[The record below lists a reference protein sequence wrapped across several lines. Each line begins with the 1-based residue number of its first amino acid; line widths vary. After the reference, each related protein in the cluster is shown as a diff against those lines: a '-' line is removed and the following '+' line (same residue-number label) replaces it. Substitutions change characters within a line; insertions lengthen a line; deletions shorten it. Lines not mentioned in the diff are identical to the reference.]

1 VRVSLGAKEFSLAG
15 RIVLAIGAAS
25 LLTASG
31 TAAGL
36 KAADTAAV
44 RPATAPKAKA
54 PASPKLTVTPKDG
67 TTDARPDLG
76 VVVRTASGTLQDVV
90 VRSNGAKVSG
100 VLSKDG
106 KSWRTLWALAPGS
119 AYTVKATAIGRH
131 GRKSTATSQFRTL
144 QPVQTVAVSDVTPA
158 PGETVGVGMPLIVT
172 FSGPVLN
179 KAWVERALVV
189 GSAHAVQ
196 GAWRWIS
203 DQQVIF
209 RAKRYWQPHQQISF
223 TAHLAGVRVARDV
236 YGAADFTQK
245 FNVGEANVSTV
256 NVATHRMVVTR
267 DGRRVQDVGISAGRG
282 GDWKFTTTNGIHAVM
297 GKANPVVMT
306 SAWMGITD
314 PKDPD
319 YYKLTVNDAVR
330 ISDSGEFVHS
340 APWSVWAQ
348 GRTNV
353 SHGCVNTSPAF
364 AAWFYGISQRGDI
377 VTVTGTSRELEWNNG
392 WGYWQMPWKEWVQ
405 GSALRQPVATV
416 GTQPDPKPVG
426 HQPLRG

>member
-15 RIVLAIGAAS
+15 RIVLTIGAAS

-31 TAAGL
+31 TAVGL
-36 KAADTAAV
+36 KASDTAAV
-44 RPATAPKAKA
+44 RPATAPKVKA
-54 PASPKLTVTPKDG
+54 PAPPKLTVTPKDG

-76 VVVRTASGTLQDVV
+76 VVVRTAAGTLQEVV
-90 VRSNGAKVSG
+90 VRSKGAKVPG

-119 AYTVKATAIGRH
+119 AYTVKATATSHH
-131 GRKSTATSQFRTL
+131 GTKSTVTSEFKTL
-144 QPVQTVAVSDVTPA
+144 QPVQTVSVSDVTPA

-179 KAWVERALVV
+179 KDRVERALVV
-189 GSAHAVQ
+189 ESAHAVQ
-196 GAWRWIS
+196 GAWQWIS

-209 RAKRYWQPHQQISF
+209 RTKKYWQPHQRIGF
-223 TAHLAGVRVARDV
+223 IAHLAGVRVAKDV
-236 YGAADFTQK
+236 YGAADFAQK

-267 DGRRVQDVGISAGRG
+267 DGKRVQDVGISAGRG

-353 SHGCVNTSPAF
+353 SHGCVNASPAF
-364 AAWFYGISQRGDI
+364 AAWFFGIAQRGDI
-377 VTVTGTSRELEWNNG
+377 VTVTGTSRELQWNNG
-392 WGYWQMPWKEWVQ
+392 WGYWQMPWKQWLQ
-405 GSALRQPVATV
+405 GSAVKQPVTTVATH
-416 GTQPDPKPVG
+416 PDPKPIG
-426 HQPLRG
+426 HQPLQG

>member
-1 VRVSLGAKEFSLAG
+1 MRVSLGAKEFSLAG

-31 TAAGL
+31 TAVGL
-36 KAADTAAV
+36 KSSDTAAV

-54 PASPKLTVTPKDG
+54 PALPKLTVTPKDG

-76 VVVRTASGTLQDVV
+76 VVVRTASGTLQGVV
-90 VRSNGAKVSG
+90 VRSNGAKVPG
-100 VLSKDG
+100 VLSKDR

-119 AYTVKATAIGRH
+119 AYTVKATATGRH
-131 GRKSTATSQFRTL
+131 GKKSTATSEFRTL
-144 QPVQTVAVSDVTPA
+144 QPVQTVAISDVTPA
-158 PGETVGVGMPLIVT
+158 AGETVGVGMPLIVT

-189 GSAHAVQ
+189 ESAHAVQ

-203 DQQVIF
+203 DQQVVF
-209 RAKRYWQPHQQISF
+209 RTKRYWQPHQQIGF
-223 TAHLAGVRVARDV
+223 TAHLAGVRVAKDV

-297 GKANPVVMT
+297 GKGNPVVMT

-330 ISDSGEFVHS
+330 ISNSGEFVHS

-392 WGYWQMPWKEWVQ
+392 YGYWQMPWKQWVQ
-405 GSALRQPVATV
+405 GSALKQPVTTV
-416 GTQPDPKPVG
+416 GTVPDPKPVG

>member
-1 VRVSLGAKEFSLAG
+1 MRVSLGAKEFSLAG

-31 TAAGL
+31 TAVGL
-36 KAADTAAV
+36 KASDTAAV

-54 PASPKLTVTPKDG
+54 VAAPKLTVTPKDG

-76 VVVRTASGTLQDVV
+76 VTVRTASGTLHDVV
-90 VRSNGAKVSG
+90 VRSNGAKLPG

-106 KSWRTLWALAPGS
+106 RSWRTLWALAPGS
-119 AYTVKATAIGRH
+119 SYAVKATATGRQ
-131 GRKSTATSQFRTL
+131 GKRSTLTSQFKTL
-144 QPVQTVAVSDVTPA
+144 RAAQSVAISDVIPA
-158 PGETVGVGMPLIVT
+158 PDETVGIGMPLIVT

-179 KAWVERALVV
+179 KDQVERALVV
-189 GSAHAVQ
+189 KSAHAVQ
-196 GAWRWIS
+196 GAWHWIS

-209 RAKRYWQPHQQISF
+209 RTKRYWQPHQRISF
-223 TAHLAGVRVARDV
+223 TAHLAGVRVAKDV
-236 YGAADFTQK
+236 YGAADFSER
-245 FNVGEANVSTV
+245 FSVGVANVSTV

-267 DGRRVQDVGISAGRG
+267 DSKRVQNVGISAGRG

-297 GKANPVVMT
+297 GKHDPVVMT

-314 PKDPD
+314 PKDPE
-319 YYKLTVNDAVR
+319 YYKLTVYDAVQ
-330 ISDSGEFVHS
+330 ISSSGEYVHS

-348 GRTNV
+348 GRSNV
-353 SHGCVNTSPAF
+353 SHGCVNASPSF

-377 VTVTGTSRELEWNNG
+377 VTVSGTSRQLEWNNG
-392 WGYWQMPWKEWVQ
+392 YGYWQMPWKQWVQ
-405 GSALRQPVATV
+405 GSALKQPVTTV
-416 GTQPDPKPVG
+416 GTLPAPKPLG